1 MSSDLILIYAVV
13 AGVVLLG
20 ALAGIWWMNRDPSVS
35 RDASGVVPLFVGG
48 SAISEGA
55 TTDAAAGSG
64 VMAGGVMAGGVMA
77 GGAVRR
83 RASPD
88 VRAKAPTSPAFNGA
102 NSRSAMDLHAWN
114 APSSAVDASG
124 KSSPLPSGI
133 PSAMASTFSPPA
145 SGAPT
150 AATGPSSAAENWP
163 PTPYRPPVIRSF
175 TTGTP
180 ARDAA
185 LSPLTNQFAPTR
197 ADSPL
202 LDRSATGAPVAAAVS
217 VAAVSAD
224 ALAASVVRTDM
235 DGTVPAA
242 AAAATAAGINA
253 GIPTDI
259 RASVPLSSA
268 APIGSATETTIERQ
282 LLRFSPPI
290 EGTLQFLPG
299 RLLVVSGQDAGR
311 ELRFVRL
318 PGPNSTEITFGRNDG
333 ELYRHIQLRDQTVSR
348 MHAALRF
355 ADGRW
360 HLRNLS
366 QTNPVMLDGL
376 AVAIG
381 AEHALEDG
389 ARIEMGEVLFSFR
402 NR

>member
-20 ALAGIWWMNRDPSVS
+20 ALAGIWWMNRDPSIP

-48 SAISEGA
+48 SALSEGA
-55 TTDAAAGSG
+55 TTDGGAASSVMATG
-64 VMAGGVMAGGVMA
+64 VMAGGS
-77 GGAVRR
+77 VRR
-83 RASPD
+83 QTSPD
-88 VRAKAPTSPAFNGA
+88 MRAPSPAPAFNGA
-102 NSRSAMDLHAWN
+102 TTRSAMDLNAWN
-114 APSSAVDASG
+114 APSSAVDASR

-150 AATGPSSAAENWP
+150 VATGPSSAAENWP

-180 ARDAA
+180 APDAA
-185 LSPLTNQFAPTR
+185 VSPLTHQGATTR

-202 LDRSATGAPVAAAVS
+202 VDGSATGAPVAS

-224 ALAASVVRTDM
+224 ADAASVVRADM
-235 DGTVPAA
+235 DGIFPAA
-242 AAAATAAGINA
+242 AAAGINA

-259 RASVPLSSA
+259 RANAPLSSS
-268 APIGSATETTIERQ
+268 APISSAAETTIERQ

-299 RLLVVSGQDAGR
+299 RLLVVSGHDAGR

-318 PGPNSTEITFGRNDG
+318 PGPNGTEITFGRNDG